1 MNVNDSSE
9 LNERV
14 KERYKRAKRKI
25 LEYIAQY
32 GKAYSLELVD
42 IKGLPISINT
52 VRRLLNEMEHDR
64 LLESWISY
72 PPHADN
78 RNSNLRRRYYK
89 IPYFERA

>member
-1 MNVNDSSE
+1 MNDDDSSD
-9 LNERV
+9 LIERA
-14 KERYKRAKRKI
+14 KERDKRAKRKI
-25 LEYIAQY
+25 LEYIARH
-32 GKAYSLELVD
+32 GKAYSSELVD
-42 IKGLPISINT
+42 IDRLPVSFSTT
-52 VRRLLNEMEHDR
+52 VRLLKEMEHDR